1 MSRSPLTYGNLAR
14 LHLLFIYLL
23 LLHLPPYLLRPMSS
37 VDKSGSKPF
46 LSVQVIV
53 LFLLFWAMLALLFF
67 TLFGVTAKGES
78 HPMWYSVGTTILESA
93 AFLFA
98 WLLCFRNWRSPQIVS
113 GRNVWLNIGLGMLF
127 YFLGNLLFSYWE
139 LVLKLEPAVSPGDFF
154 YILTYIFLLI
164 GMVQAVFSRRLN
176 LELWQKGVIV
186 AIAVVGIAIA
196 VSVAGKPAGSTA
208 LKLTAAPAY
217 AQTAPLTKPAQPP
230 APLTKPTQPAME
242 TPAEVPAWATA
253 LEQQLRP
260 LEGPVQLFYLI
271 CDVLLLVLAT
281 TLLLAFWG
289 GRFSQ
294 SWRMIAI
301 AALFLYIGDMSFKVA
316 TRDPNYQSGGWLEV
330 FWVFSGVFFAIGAAL
345 EYDLS
350 SRSRRSSSRRRA

>member
-1 MSRSPLTYGNLAR
+1 
-14 LHLLFIYLL
+14 
-23 LLHLPPYLLRPMSS
+23 MSS

-46 LSVQVIV
+46 LSVQIIV
-53 LFLLFWAMLALLFF
+53 LFQLFWAMLALLFF
-67 TLFGVTAKGES
+67 TLFGVTARGES
-78 HPMWYSVGTTILESA
+78 HPMWYSVGTLILESI
-93 AFLFA
+93 AFLVA
-98 WLLCFRNWRSPQIVS
+98 WILCFRNWRSPQIVS
-113 GRNVWLNIGLGMLF
+113 GRNVWFNIGLGMLF
-127 YFLGNLLFSYWE
+127 YFLGSLFFSYWE

-196 VSVAGKPAGSTA
+196 IGVAGKPSQGTA
-208 LKLTAAPAY
+208 MPWLEAPAY
-217 AQTAPLTKPAQPP
+217 AQTAPATKPAPVAPIP
-230 APLTKPTQPAME
+230 AASPAVAPE
-242 TPAEVPAWATA
+242 KPAEVPAWAQA
-253 LEQQLRP
+253 LEQQLQP
-260 LEGPVQLFYLI
+260 LEWPVQLFYLI

-301 AALFLYIGDMSFKVA
+301 AAFFLYIGDMSFKIA

-330 FWVFSGVFFAIGAAL
+330 FWVFSGVFFGIGAAL

-350 SRSRRSSSRRRA
+350 VRSRRSSSRRRA

>member
-1 MSRSPLTYGNLAR
+1 
-14 LHLLFIYLL
+14 
-23 LLHLPPYLLRPMSS
+23 MSS

-46 LSVQVIV
+46 FSVQIIV
-53 LFLLFWAMLALLFF
+53 LFQLFWAMLALLFF

-78 HPMWYSVGTTILESA
+78 HPMWYSVGTLILEST
-93 AFLFA
+93 AFLVA
-98 WLLCFRNWRSPQIVS
+98 WILCFRNWRSPQIVS
-113 GRNVWLNIGLGMLF
+113 GRNVWFSIGLGMLF
-127 YFLGNLLFSYWE
+127 YFFGNLLFSYWE
-139 LVLKLEPAVSPGDFF
+139 LVLNLEPAVSPGDFF

-196 VSVAGKPAGSTA
+196 VAVAGKPTQGTA
-208 LKLTAAPAY
+208 LQWIETPAY
-217 AQTAPLTKPAQPP
+217 AQMASVTTAKLPVTPMLATS
-230 APLTKPTQPAME
+230 PTASGST
-242 TPAEVPAWATA
+242 TPEIPGWAKT
-253 LEQQLRP
+253 LEQQLQP

-271 CDVLLLVLAT
+271 CDVLLLLLAT

-301 AALFLYIGDMSFKVA
+301 AAFFLYIADMAFKFA

-330 FWVFSGVFFAIGAAL
+330 FWVFSGVFFGIGAAL

-350 SRSRRSSSRRRA
+350 VRSRRSTSRRRA

>member
-1 MSRSPLTYGNLAR
+1 
-14 LHLLFIYLL
+14 
-23 LLHLPPYLLRPMSS
+23 MSS

-46 LSVQVIV
+46 FSVQAIV
-53 LFLLFWAMLALLFF
+53 LFQVFWAMLALLFF

-78 HPMWYSVGTTILESA
+78 HPMWYSVGTLILEST
-93 AFLFA
+93 AFLVA
-98 WLLCFRNWRSPQIVS
+98 WILCFRNWRSPQIVS
-113 GRNVWLNIGLGMLF
+113 GRNVWFNIGLGMLF
-127 YFLGNLLFSYWE
+127 YFFGGLLFSYWE

-154 YILTYIFLLI
+154 YVLTYIFLLI

-176 LELWQKGVIV
+176 LELWQKGLII

-196 VSVAGKPAGSTA
+196 VAVAGKPTQGTA
-208 LKLTAAPAY
+208 MQWLNPPAY
-217 AQTAPLTKPAQPP
+217 AQTAPVIKAAQQSTAPVLTSSPAVTSEQ
-230 APLTKPTQPAME
+230 AP
-242 TPAEVPAWATA
+242 EVPAWAKT
-253 LEQQLRP
+253 LEQQLQP

-301 AALFLYIGDMSFKVA
+301 AAFFLYIGDMSFKFA
-316 TRDPNYQSGGWLEV
+316 TRDPNYQSGGWLELA
-330 FWVFSGVFFAIGAAL
+330 WVFSGIFFGIGAAL

-350 SRSRRSSSRRRA
+350 VRSRRSSSRRRA

>member
-1 MSRSPLTYGNLAR
+1 
-14 LHLLFIYLL
+14 
-23 LLHLPPYLLRPMSS
+23 MSS
-37 VDKSGSKPF
+37 VDKSASKPF

-53 LFLLFWAMLALLFF
+53 LFLVFWAMLALLFY
-67 TLFGVTAKGES
+67 TLFGFTAKGES
-78 HPMWYSVGTTILESA
+78 HPMWYSVGTVILEST
-93 AFLFA
+93 AFLVA

-139 LVLKLEPAVSPGDFF
+139 LVLNLEPAVSPGDFF

-196 VSVAGKPAGSTA
+196 ISVAGKPAQATA
-208 LKLTAAPAY
+208 THWIEPPAY
-217 AQTAPLTKPAQPP
+217 AQAAPATKPAQPP
-230 APLTKPTQPAME
+230 AASGTANPPAAE
-242 TPAEVPAWATA
+242 RNVEVPAWAQT
-253 LEQQLRP
+253 LEQILQP

-301 AALFLYIGDMSFKVA
+301 AALFLYIGDMSFKIA

-330 FWVFSGVFFAIGAAL
+330 FWVFSGVFFGIGAAL

-350 SRSRRSSSRRRA
+350 VRSRRSTSRRRA